1 VKQFLKST
9 EEHLDLDGLTGYQR
23 KLLYD
28 NLNTRVETPLE
39 LETVRSPSGSRVLRV
54 ARALSGPERE
64 ARLAQRLEERLEE
77 AAGFSRV
84 IQAISE
90 SGKPVVGHNMLLDLL
105 HITHQF
111 VCPLP
116 ESYSEFKS
124 LLHCVFPRLVDTKVM
139 ASTAPFRDL
148 VPSTGLGHLAT
159 CLAVHPFSMPT
170 IVAAEGSRGPVYQL
184 HDNKHHQAGYD
195 AFLTAS
201 CFAAMC
207 CHLGRLMRPP
217 QTLLD
222 PVTAEL
228 VKPFFNKIFATRMAD
243 VSYLNLTADDVTPS
257 RHHVFHMSFTSRTWR
272 TPDIERLFS
281 PYSRVQV
288 QWQDDTSAFV
298 ALERR
303 DQSTQVVQN
312 VRAAG
317 TFTLSTYVDWQTQRR
332 KSQAAGSG
340 QPRQAVES
348 TGSTDS
354 SPAAATTT
362 GSGRTLGVPSRTPG
376 APARSPG
383 APARTPGTP
392 ARTPGTPA
400 RTLGTPARSPGAPAR
415 TPGTPARTP
424 AVAAKTAS
432 PAVNGAGARAPKPS
446 SGKKR
451 KRQSS
456 GTEETAES
464 DPDGTATPANN
475 ISDIFTVPDWS

>member
-1 VKQFLKST
+1 
-9 EEHLDLDGLTGYQR
+9 
-23 KLLYD
+23 
-28 NLNTRVETPLE
+28 
-39 LETVRSPSGSRVLRV
+39 
-54 ARALSGPERE
+54 
-64 ARLAQRLEERLEE
+64 
-77 AAGFSRV
+77 
-84 IQAISE
+84 
-90 SGKPVVGHNMLLDLL
+90 
-105 HITHQF
+105 
-111 VCPLP
+111 
-116 ESYSEFKS
+116 
-124 LLHCVFPRLVDTKVM
+124 
-139 ASTAPFRDL
+139 
-148 VPSTGLGHLAT
+148 VPSTMLGDLAT

-184 HDNKHHQAGYD
+184 HDNKHHEAGYD

-207 CHLGRLMRPP
+207 CHLGRLLRPP

-222 PVTAEL
+222 PATAEL

-317 TFTLSTYVDWQTQRR
+317 TFTLSTYVDWQAQRR

-362 GSGRTLGVPSRTPG
+362 GSGRTLGAPS
-376 APARSPG
+376 S
-383 APARTPGTP
+383 TPGT
-392 ARTPGTPA
+392 
-400 RTLGTPARSPGAPAR
+400 PAR

-432 PAVNGAGARAPKPS
+432 SAVNGAGGRTAKPS

-464 DPDGTATPANN
+464 EPDGTATPANN